1 MSTVFVIAFNK
12 KDYTET
18 LQAMEILLLEAL
30 REEKFGHE
38 LQQMSSYISSD
49 LRKFKLETHLKT
61 STNIV
66 DEKKVGIKN
75 DITII
80 SSLNYISK
88 AVSIWSA

>member
-1 MSTVFVIAFNK
+1 
-12 KDYTET
+12 
-18 LQAMEILLLEAL
+18 MEILLLEAL

-49 LRKFKLETHLKT
+49 LHKFKLETHLKT